1 MSRLSAFRY
10 FAAVSR
16 PPAALTLV
24 FAILVVAGAAL
35 EAVDRGSSDWVLAS
49 IAVVQLFAASTGFTR
64 HATRGYYDPVL
75 IGRRRTHVAIAHFA
89 VSAAPGALAWLTCG
103 ACQAVAARSA
113 VVPALRPGG
122 WVTLLLVSAI
132 PWAASVRAA
141 PLLGGTL
148 WLLLSVAL
156 VAAGKVLGPLG
167 RLHVQPAWA
176 GEHPVRA
183 FALGLAFPPAIPS
196 LEWPSAHLLAFAAT
210 GALAVAVGALGIA
223 RSDFPLA
230 EEGA

>member
-1 MSRLSAFRY
+1 VSRLSAFRF

-16 PPAALTLV
+16 PPAALIVV
-24 FAILVVAGAAL
+24 FGILLVVGAAL

-49 IAVVQLFAASTGFTR
+49 IAVVQLFAVSTGFTR

-75 IGRRRTHVAIAHFA
+75 IGARRTHVALAHFA
-89 VSAAPGALAWLTCG
+89 VSTAPGALAWLACG
-103 ACQAVAARSA
+103 ACQAVAAGSA

-141 PLLGGTL
+141 PFLGGTL

-176 GEHPVRA
+176 GDHPLGA
-183 FALGLAFPPAIPS
+183 FALGLAFPAAIPS
-196 LEWPSAHLLAFAAT
+196 LEWPPGVLLAFAAT
-210 GALAVAVGALGIA
+210 AAAGVAAGALAIA
-223 RSDFPLA
+223 RSELSLA